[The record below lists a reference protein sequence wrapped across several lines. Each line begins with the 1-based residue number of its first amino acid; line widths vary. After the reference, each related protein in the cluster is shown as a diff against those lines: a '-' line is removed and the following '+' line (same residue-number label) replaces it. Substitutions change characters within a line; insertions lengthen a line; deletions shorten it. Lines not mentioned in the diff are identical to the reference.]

1 MAKFSFIKN
10 IIDLISFKTD
20 DKNKI
25 ILDQYKMAIQT
36 ANMITKQRYEFNR
49 FMIILNYQQV

>member
-36 ANMITKQRYEFNR
+36 ANMITNQRYEFNR